1 MSINFLCNCK
11 TGSTSGQGEAILDCS
26 RFPILFGY
34 KNKFGHKMNPLLTD
48 ELVCS
53 KWPKNGIVLFWHF
66 YQPRVTKTT
75 AEKKL
80 EKKKE
85 REE

>member
-1 MSINFLCNCK
+1 
-11 TGSTSGQGEAILDCS
+11 
-26 RFPILFGY
+26 
-34 KNKFGHKMNPLLTD
+34 MNSLLTD
-48 ELVCS
+48 KLVCP
-53 KWPKNGIVLFWHF
+53 KWPENGIVLFWHF

-75 AEKKL
+75 VEKKL